1 MKTIIAVNASPR
13 TGWNTAQ
20 LVRSAADGAASA
32 GAEVKYVNLY
42 QLEKFTGCISCFGC
56 KRGERQGVCV
66 CRDGLTETLEAI
78 RNADGLIVGSPIY
91 FGNLTAGFRAFY
103 ERVLYQYVTYCPEAA
118 CNNPRRI
125 PVLLIA
131 DSGCPEA
138 GYAAVGYD
146 KMLEDYRRS
155 IDSILGPTRLLVS
168 SDTLQVT
175 DYGKYHW
182 TMFDP
187 AAKQQR
193 HDTVFPEDLKKAF
206 AAGAELSV

>member
-20 LVRSAADGAASA
+20 LVGEAAKGAESA
-32 GAEVKYVNLY
+32 GCRVITVNLY
-42 QLEKFTGCISCFGC
+42 HLDKFSGCVSCFGC

-103 ERVLYQYVTYCPEAA
+103 ERLLYQYVTYRPENP
-118 CNNPRRI
+118 CINPRRI

-155 IDSILGPTRLLVS
+155 IDGILGPTQLLIS
-168 SDTLQVT
+168 SDTLQVP
-175 DYGKYHW
+175 DYSKYHW
-182 TMFDP
+182 TLFDP
-187 AAKQQR
+187 SAKQQR
-193 HDTVFPEDLKKAF
+193 RNEVFPGDLKKAF
-206 AAGAELSV
+206 SAGAALLG

>member
-13 TGWNTAQ
+13 AGWNTAQ
-20 LVRSAADGAASA
+20 LVGEAAKGAASA
-32 GAEVKYVNLY
+32 GIQVKTVHLY
-42 QLEKFTGCISCFGC
+42 QLDKFSGCVSCFGC

-66 CRDGLTETLEAI
+66 YRDGLTETLEEI
-78 RNADGLIVGSPIY
+78 RNADGLIVGPPIY

-103 ERVLYQYVTYCPEAA
+103 ERLLFQYVTYCPEAP
-118 CNNPRRI
+118 CNNTHRI

-146 KMLEDYRRS
+146 RMLEDYRRS
-155 IDSILGPTRLLVS
+155 FDSLLGPTQLLIS
-168 SDTLQVT
+168 SDTLQVP
-175 DYGKYHW
+175 DYSKYHW
-182 TMFDP
+182 TLFDP

-193 HDTVFPEDLKKAF
+193 HDEVFPEDLKKAF
-206 AAGAELSV
+206 AAGAALLD